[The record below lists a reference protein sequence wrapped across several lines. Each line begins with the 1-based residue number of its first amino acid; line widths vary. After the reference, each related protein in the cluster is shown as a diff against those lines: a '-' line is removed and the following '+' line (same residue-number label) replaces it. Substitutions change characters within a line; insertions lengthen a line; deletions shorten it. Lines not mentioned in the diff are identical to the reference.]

1 MWDPSHA
8 PPPSSE
14 NLKPLYFSLWE
25 FMKDVD
31 HMYLANVLHSSLSC
45 SSATLRS
52 NQGELQY
59 AAAKMA
65 RNKQQSNQQ
74 SVY

>member
-45 SSATLRS
+45 SSTTLRS